1 MPRRQRSGSLYLAN
15 LKSSL
20 ETSSQCGPVCVH
32 RRDQHRPTHSISHV
46 APISKAMRGVG
57 YAIGTPRLLPPI
69 PDRMARRIEHWV
81 ARQRLALSKAIFHEV
96 PGVRGAVAVALL
108 TGDRGAIPEKVW
120 SNLRDSGLAHLL
132 AISGLHVGL
141 MAGLLFTVARAALAL
156 FYWLARIF
164 PVKKWAAVISLIGA
178 FGYLQVTGSTIP
190 TQRAFLMIG
199 MGLTEVMLDRVPF
212 SMTVVAWAALVI
224 LLITPESLMTAG
236 FQMSFAAV
244 VALISA
250 YEAMGP
256 ILGQLRSSGGWGRR
270 VCLYCGGVLLTT
282 LIAGTATSP
291 FAAFHFNRVA
301 TYGLAANLFA
311 VPVMALWIMP
321 WGLATYFMLP
331 FGWQNLGLVPMTAGI
346 GFVLDVAERGCI
358 VARRGPSDSDDAE
371 CRTDS
376 CDARWIVALNLDNAS
391 VFAGC
396 RRGCDG
402 FVDRFRCR
410 PAGYSD

>member
-1 MPRRQRSGSLYLAN
+1 
-15 LKSSL
+15 
-20 ETSSQCGPVCVH
+20 
-32 RRDQHRPTHSISHV
+32 
-46 APISKAMRGVG
+46 
-57 YAIGTPRLLPPI
+57 
-69 PDRMARRIEHWV
+69 
-81 ARQRLALSKAIFHEV
+81 
-96 PGVRGAVAVALL
+96 
-108 TGDRGAIPEKVW
+108 
-120 SNLRDSGLAHLL
+120 
-132 AISGLHVGL
+132 
-141 MAGLLFTVARAALAL
+141 L
-156 FYWLARIF
+156 FYWLARRF

-250 YEAMGP
+250 YKAMGP
-256 ILGQLRSSGGWGRR
+256 RLGQLRSRGGWGRR

-301 TYGLAANLFA
+301 TYGLAAKLFA

-346 GFVLDVAERGCI
+346 GFVLDVSERVASWPGAVRLIPTMPNAVLILVTLGGLWLCIWTTRLHLLGVGAVAMGLLIGSVADPPDILINERGNLHAVRMNADEI
-358 VARRGPSDSDDAE
+358 VVSSD
-371 CRTDS
+371 RP
-376 CDARWIVALNLDNAS
+376 
-391 VFAGC
+391 
-396 RRGCDG
+396 G
-402 FVDRFRCR
+402 FVRDSWLRRYGVSISRSWKALLLDTNAPLRCDSLGCQISLKGR
-410 PAGYSD
+410 RIAISKDPRAHEDDCNSADIPLSSVP